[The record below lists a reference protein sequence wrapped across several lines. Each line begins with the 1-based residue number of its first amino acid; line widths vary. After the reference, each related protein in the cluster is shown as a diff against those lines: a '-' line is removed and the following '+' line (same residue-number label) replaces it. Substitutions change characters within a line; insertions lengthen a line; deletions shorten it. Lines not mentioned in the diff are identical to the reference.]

1 MKRQVWTASLA
12 VLAGLF
18 AGTLMGCQADDP
30 DADSEAEIATPALT
44 SQCVDF
50 GGLQNC
56 ALGAAKLSR
65 SKDGAALDVT
75 GLRAAGEDGIA
86 TFLPS
91 TRTFSMAGQSTADA
105 KSTEI
110 SRAVTQGEVIST
122 MTAQHNERGLN
133 LTGTFTGNADAT
145 YNANLFKDGKLVGTV
160 PGLKSNAEGLQ
171 IYPGP
176 RAQNRIIIIII
187 FWGFGNID
195 IWIIDWLH
203 GGKQAHAAA
212 PQAGACVWKVDL
224 AQDADPHVTLPDG
237 SSVGVD
243 HVEMV
248 ENVTA
253 AGSYPYLS
261 FDRIDYSS
269 NAGALHVTG
278 ETAK

>member
-30 DADSEAEIATPALT
+30 DADTEAEISAPALT

-75 GLRAAGEDGIA
+75 GLRTAGEDGIA

-91 TRTFSMAGQSTADA
+91 TRTFSMAGRSTAGA
-105 KSTEI
+105 SSTEI

-203 GGKQAHAAA
+203 GGKQALAAA
-212 PQAGACVWKVDL
+212 PQAGACVWKVDF
-224 AQDADPHVTLPDG
+224 A
-237 SSVGVD
+237 
-243 HVEMV
+243 
-248 ENVTA
+248 
-253 AGSYPYLS
+253 
-261 FDRIDYSS
+261 
-269 NAGALHVTG
+269 
-278 ETAK
+278 